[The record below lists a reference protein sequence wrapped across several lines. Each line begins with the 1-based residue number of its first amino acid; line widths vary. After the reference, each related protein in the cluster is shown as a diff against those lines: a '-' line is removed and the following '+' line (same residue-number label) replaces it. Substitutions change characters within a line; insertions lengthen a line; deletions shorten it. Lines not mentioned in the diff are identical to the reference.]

1 MFLHLSVILF
11 TGGCLTNSP
20 PPGPEADSP
29 PPNQRHTQPQTRHR
43 QPPPRETATPA
54 DGTPPTGMHS
64 CCDYD
69 CDCSSLH
76 REKLQSFRKLA
87 CVNGLLI
94 RTKGKERSC
103 NFLYK
108 SKLIRRCR
116 VLRGIARCHEAGF
129 VLIV

>member
-1 MFLHLSVILF
+1 MFLHLSVILL
-11 TGGCLTNSP
+11 TGWGCL
-20 PPGPEADSP
+20 ADTLP
-29 PPNQRHTQPQTRHR
+29 RTRGRHPPNQRHTHPQTRGR
-43 QPPPRETATPA
+43 QPPPGETATPA

-69 CDCSSLH
+69 CDCNSLH
-76 REKLQSFRKLA
+76 RENLQSFHKLTCGNA
-87 CVNGLLI
+87 LLI
-94 RTKGKERSC
+94 RTKGKEGSC

-108 SKLIRRCR
+108 SKPIRRCR